1 VVAKGQS
8 CAFEGTTQWQLKLAG
23 SAIKTGTTTATS
35 GCPTR
40 GTWQVPLGVLAPG
53 AYTFR
58 MYEVS
63 MADGQGIVAE
73 TSRTFAVK

>member
-1 VVAKGQS
+1 VVVTGES
-8 CAFEGTTQWQLKLAG
+8 CAFEATTQWQLKRD
-23 SAIKTGTTTATS
+23 GTTIKSGVTMASS

-40 GTWQVPLGVLAPG
+40 GTWQVRLGPLSGG
-53 AYTFR
+53 SYTFR

-63 MADGQGIVAE
+63 MKDGQGIVAE